1 MFFCYSPKYC
11 RKVKD
16 GLKKEAI
23 SSYGRITDAV
33 SSAVLVEFSQFLRPL
48 IIIQKSCFFFHS
60 TYYPQVYNRFLV
72 TNLIYMNISMNTK
85 KNTRNLHI
93 EINHISVI
101 LICLGSKDRMY
112 TMQTI
117 L

>member
-1 MFFCYSPKYC
+1 
-11 RKVKD
+11 
-16 GLKKEAI
+16 
-23 SSYGRITDAV
+23 
-33 SSAVLVEFSQFLRPL
+33 
-48 IIIQKSCFFFHS
+48 
-60 TYYPQVYNRFLV
+60 
-72 TNLIYMNISMNTK
+72 MNTK

-101 LICLGSKDRMY
+101 LLYVLICLGSKDRMY